1 MYWYAHRAGRRGASA
16 RDRNND
22 CPIAADALQSCVQ
35 ALSNELTNGALF
47 APVTHASQQ
56 ELRTSLISRTRPRV
70 ERFWCIAPSCSNLY
84 RRGQGVAGLLCI
96 LAGGARLAQVLR
108 QCQDGSHGGHLGR
121 VKTGSLVRRL
131 AFWVG
136 QDCDDAE
143 YVRSCQTCRRTNA
156 KHGGLRGLLYP
167 LSLPSESR
175 RGGRSRLIR
184 LDWIA
189 GLQTT
194 VSTGSRITSTSCLA
208 RRRPSPRA

>member
-70 ERFWCIAPSCSNLY
+70 ERFWCIAPSYSDLY